1 MATTK
6 KILVV
11 DDDIDLLEQVQ
22 AILQA
27 DGYEVQ
33 AAGGQEE
40 AEEKLLEFIPDIA
53 VIDLMM
59 ENMDSGFVL
68 CHNIKKL
75 YPGMVRDSKT
85 FLAEGRKR
93 IGQDVIQ
100 RGLNNTT
107 VVPTLHAKLEN
118 MAAQRLQESK
128 DRLLQQAFGMWP
140 QVASQYGQQTNPM
153 MGLLGQFGQLGGQ
166 LYGDKLYNDRL
177 AALTRPNQPNM
188 SLGQSPLS
196 GFSSSL
202 RLTP

>member
-1 MATTK
+1 MAYDTK
-6 KILVV
+6 VGLSGAASGATSGAMIGGPWGAV
-11 DDDIDLLEQVQ
+11 
-22 AILQA
+22 
-27 DGYEVQ
+27 
-33 AAGGQEE
+33 AGGVLGGLSGFMGGEE
-40 AEEKLLEFIPDIA
+40 APSPMDIYKA
-53 VIDLMM
+53 ML
-59 ENMDSGFVL
+59 
-68 CHNIKKL
+68 KKL

-107 VVPTLHAKLEN
+107 VVPTLNAKLEN